1 MRFVRSL
8 WPQLPQQA
16 GNGAAAQQAATFDH
30 DEEED
35 EDDQV
40 HVTAAAAA
48 VEEDEAA
55 AAPAYP
61 GCECR
66 WRWGGR
72 STAYDLELA
81 SPKRVGTAVRYR
93 WSLGWGSSSVAW
105 NFDVRTGAMS
115 AEGDNQRVG
124 DEHLLYEHVM
134 QVTDRHGRNHKML
147 LVSHDSEPPTASS
160 SPLHRHATPGSRILC
175 ALVNRADGR
184 TVDVTRHFACRHP
197 RCVETAGCAIKHMIA
212 TRSLPADFLPP
223 DAAACHIAIIYGDLS
238 EKVFSSGD
246 PLAW

>member
-1 MRFVRSL
+1 MRFVRSF

-16 GNGAAAQQAATFDH
+16 GNKGVAAQQQQEGQAATFDH
-30 DEEED
+30 DEDED

-40 HVTAAAAA
+40 RVTAVVA
-48 VEEDEAA
+48 VEEEEAA
-55 AAPAYP
+55 VPASP
-61 GCECR
+61 ECECR

-81 SPKRVGTAVRYR
+81 SPKHVGTAVRYR

-105 NFDVRTGAMS
+105 NFDVRTGTMS
-115 AEGDNQRVG
+115 AERG

-134 QVTDRHGRNHKML
+134 QVTDRHGQSHKML
-147 LVSHDSEPPTASS
+147 IVSHDSAPPS
-160 SPLHRHATPGSRILC
+160 SPPLPQRATPGSRILC

-184 TVDVTRHFACRHP
+184 TVDVTRYFACRHP

-223 DAAACHIAIIYGDLS
+223 DAAVCHIAIIYGDLS

-246 PLAW
+246 PLFW